1 MDRKYPASSS
11 TITWIFRRN
20 DRGEGGMEQSN
31 LTIVMTVEEML
42 HFMKLLRDDVVVNV
56 SFEENGGDEDD
67 DGEAV

>member
-1 MDRKYPASSS
+1 MRAKLQYRKDKNMD
-11 TITWIFRRN
+11 N
-20 DRGEGGMEQSN
+20 SN
-31 LTIVMTVEEML
+31 LTIIMTVEEML

>member
-1 MDRKYPASSS
+1 MD
-11 TITWIFRRN
+11 N
-20 DRGEGGMEQSN
+20 SN
-31 LTIVMTVEEML
+31 LTIIMTVEEML